1 MKRKLG
7 IITLLILTI
16 LATTPQFQLNAAE
29 DPDKVFVQPDD
40 HLPGQHNI
48 RFSDSYVDFTS
59 SLFNP
64 ERLKDTSLDPTCSSL
79 ADKNCGDNIVR
90 FDAILPFCSAAE
102 KTNCVDEVGAISSSG
117 TKVTAI
123 QKLKFPKLAQNEF
136 KGSPEQGLP
145 SGTSHTVVEIPGVSH
160 SGGSD
165 YIAGAFISGTL
176 NKLRSE
182 LSISN
187 FALRITP
194 VRIVPSTVTC
204 NKPAGDPVPCVDSGF
219 APVIGAD
226 GVRRWSYQGPGWDG
240 KQACAVRSLRENLCA
255 EMFGF
260 PNNFKFFFQVRTS
273 VKVTGWLHGRV
284 FEPNISIT
292 KDKDDTVIR
301 VEGSPVKVPMIY
313 KANYWKDLPENIRK
327 EYDPANGQLIGGEH
341 SSSSRIPLP
350 NQNDPLTRNITRQ
363 PSPSSFSGI
372 RELQLWLPYLSDKA
386 TTNQSS
392 WTIRTL
398 STTEL
403 SNANRCFTDPSDLNG
418 IVASNSTQ
426 YSAGPPRFNQ
436 SNQSLDYQVAAPH
449 FDSVGTLNK
458 GQYSLLMRSSVAR
471 CIYGFS
477 NAPIRAELTV
487 FTADGSPQV
496 ASLAISESNGW
507 LRLNSFNFEYS
518 APIIKAVLTQ
528 ETPTPTASATESPS
542 PQPTVVAPSP
552 SPTKN
557 TNLVTTAKR
566 TTIICTKGKLTKR
579 VTAVKPKCPAGYKK
593 K

>member
-1 MKRKLG
+1 
-7 IITLLILTI
+7 
-16 LATTPQFQLNAAE
+16 
-29 DPDKVFVQPDD
+29 
-40 HLPGQHNI
+40 
-48 RFSDSYVDFTS
+48 
-59 SLFNP
+59 
-64 ERLKDTSLDPTCSSL
+64 
-79 ADKNCGDNIVR
+79 
-90 FDAILPFCSAAE
+90 
-102 KTNCVDEVGAISSSG
+102 
-117 TKVTAI
+117 
-123 QKLKFPKLAQNEF
+123 
-136 KGSPEQGLP
+136 
-145 SGTSHTVVEIPGVSH
+145 
-160 SGGSD
+160 
-165 YIAGAFISGTL
+165 
-176 NKLRSE
+176 
-182 LSISN
+182 
-187 FALRITP
+187 
-194 VRIVPSTVTC
+194 
-204 NKPAGDPVPCVDSGF
+204 
-219 APVIGAD
+219 
-226 GVRRWSYQGPGWDG
+226 
-240 KQACAVRSLRENLCA
+240 
-255 EMFGF
+255 
-260 PNNFKFFFQVRTS
+260 
-273 VKVTGWLHGRV
+273 
-284 FEPNISIT
+284 
-292 KDKDDTVIR
+292 
-301 VEGSPVKVPMIY
+301 MIY

-327 EYDPANGQLIGGEH
+327 EYNPVNGQLIGGEQ
-341 SSSSRIPLP
+341 SSTSRIPLP
-350 NQNDPLTRNITRQ
+350 NQNDPLTRNLTRL
-363 PSPSSFSGI
+363 PSPSGFSGI

-449 FDSVGTLNK
+449 FDSVGTPNK

-507 LRLNSFNFEYS
+507 LRLNAFNFEYS

-566 TTIICTKGKLTKR
+566 TTIVCTKGKLTKR